1 MREIPVTEEVTLLC
15 RAVPRAAAGIWP
27 GMGGGGGGGSAG
39 LDNDRRM
46 TPRNLRN
53 TPIHTRL

>member
-27 GMGGGGGGGSAG
+27 GMGVGVGG